1 MRTDAASP
9 VALRTSRKQVW
20 LASALLGLV
29 ACTQAP
35 ASTPAE
41 PALATER
48 RITLLLVD
56 CPQNQFY
63 DRDLADLAPVLIEK
77 LARGKPDALKR
88 AKEELGALGEAAFPT
103 LAQRF
108 HAEFSDPMRTP
119 FLENT
124 VDALAFNPTDAAHAL
139 ALEALQHPLE
149 SVRGKALDALTR
161 WPRPK
166 DFELVAGRLAIETRE
181 LRRKSVATLFASDPV
196 QAEEFL
202 LASME
207 QDRERD
213 LWLAAAPYLAECR
226 SPDAARRCAELIP
239 KLEPNLAV
247 YLAAGSVRL
256 DENVADTP
264 GDRHLRAE
272 LQHTDPQRRLGAFV
286 ALQRAGIVARYE
298 SGLLADPAVQVRAMV
313 AAGFAKLGTPGP
325 ERRAA
330 LLAALADPDDSVRA
344 EVLKTL
350 CELGD
355 PEGIEHALAGLD
367 GEGFVLQSALQALR
381 PVTQSDPALA
391 RRAFARLMERHALEE
406 HRPVAQRSAT
416 FKALAQL
423 PLAEAAEFLH
433 TIGVAAGDETIES
446 LRAHDWLMIQAAN
459 TGLPGRTRL
468 AELLRDEHD
477 PLRRIDLIDALGSL
491 RDELARTVLLE
502 RVEDS
507 TAAPL
512 ERLFAASL
520 LVKIGPSWDV
530 APRLKRVSY
539 TLQTPAEL
547 EARSAL
553 QCLLWTWY

>member
-1 MRTDAASP
+1 M
-9 VALRTSRKQVW
+9 
-20 LASALLGLV
+20 
-29 ACTQAP
+29 
-35 ASTPAE
+35 
-41 PALATER
+41 
-48 RITLLLVD
+48 
-56 CPQNQFY
+56 
-63 DRDLADLAPVLIEK
+63 
-77 LARGKPDALKR
+77 
-88 AKEELGALGEAAFPT
+88 
-103 LAQRF
+103 
-108 HAEFSDPMRTP
+108 
-119 FLENT
+119 
-124 VDALAFNPTDAAHAL
+124 
-139 ALEALQHPLE
+139 
-149 SVRGKALDALTR
+149 
-161 WPRPK
+161 
-166 DFELVAGRLAIETRE
+166 
-181 LRRKSVATLFASDPV
+181 
-196 QAEEFL
+196 
-202 LASME
+202 
-207 QDRERD
+207 
-213 LWLAAAPYLAECR
+213 
-226 SPDAARRCAELIP
+226 
-239 KLEPNLAV
+239 
-247 YLAAGSVRL
+247 
-256 DENVADTP
+256 
-264 GDRHLRAE
+264 
-272 LQHTDPQRRLGAFV
+272 

-298 SGLLADPAVQVRAMV
+298 RGLLADPAVQVRAMV

-477 PLRRIDLIDALGSL
+477 ALRRVDLIDALGSL